1 MKTTID
7 AAGRVVIPKELRD
20 AVGLVAGE
28 VCVTRD
34 GAAVRIEPLTTRG
47 LVRRRGRLVI
57 EADAALDDDAVRRLR
72 LTDQRCARR
81 DPRPTACWTP
91 APRWR
96 SSSAGTRATPGPWLP
111 STAWCWVCRATR
123 GSRPSP

>member
-72 LTDQRCARR
+72 LTDQR
-81 DPRPTACWTP
+81 
-91 APRWR
+91 
-96 SSSAGTRATPGPWLP
+96 
-111 STAWCWVCRATR
+111 
-123 GSRPSP
+123 